1 MKMDWLYHATC
12 ERVVDGDSIILTI
25 DAGFD
30 VLLKSQSVRLYGIDT
45 AETRG
50 GTPELKALGLLAKDY
65 VTQMVPEGSEL
76 LIGTH
81 MDRKGKFGRILGEL
95 YLPEV
100 PDVEGFQD
108 RSLNTI
114 LLTRCWLCSITVSQG
129 RHHNQH
135 LINVQHRKAKA
146 ESSGGVRG

>member
-12 ERVVDGDSIILTI
+12 ERVIDSDSIILTI
-25 DAGFD
+25 DAGFS
-30 VLLKSQSVRLYGIDT
+30 VLLSKQSVRLYGIDT

-76 LIGTH
+76 LIRTH
-81 MDRKGKFGRILGEL
+81 MDGRGKFGRILAEL
-95 YLPEV
+95 YLPEA
-100 PDVEGFQD
+100 PDIEGFQE

-114 LLTRCWLCSITVSQG
+114 LLDELLAVSYHGQSKEDII
-129 RHHNQH
+129 NQH
-135 LINVQHRKAKA
+135 LINVEHHKGEGRI
-146 ESSGGVRG
+146 

>member
-1 MKMDWLYHATC
+1 MNIEWLYHATC
-12 ERVVDGDSIILTI
+12 ERVVDGDSIVLTI

-30 VLLKSQSVRLYGIDT
+30 ILLSKQSVRLYGIDT

-76 LIGTH
+76 LIRTH
-81 MDRKGKFGRILGEL
+81 MDGRGKFGRILAEL
-95 YLPEV
+95 YLPEA
-100 PDVEGFQD
+100 PDIEGFQE

-114 LLTRCWLCSITVSQG
+114 LLDELLAVPYHGQSKEDII
-129 RHHNQH
+129 NQH
-135 LINVQHRKAKA
+135 LVNVKHHKGEGRI
-146 ESSGGVRG
+146 

>member
-1 MKMDWLYHATC
+1 MNIEWLYHATC

-30 VLLKSQSVRLYGIDT
+30 ILLSKQSVRLYGIDT

-76 LIGTH
+76 LIRTH
-81 MDRKGKFGRILGEL
+81 MDGRGKFGRILAEL
-95 YLPEV
+95 YLPEA
-100 PDVEGFQD
+100 PDIEGFQE

-114 LLTRCWLCSITVSQG
+114 LLDELLAVSYHGQSKEDII
-129 RHHNQH
+129 NQH
-135 LINVQHRKAKA
+135 LINVEHHKGEGRI
-146 ESSGGVRG
+146 

>member
-30 VLLKSQSVRLYGIDT
+30 ILLSKQSVRLYGIDT

-76 LIGTH
+76 LIRTH
-81 MDRKGKFGRILGEL
+81 MDGRGKFGRILGEL

-100 PDVEGFQD
+100 PDIEGFQD

-114 LLTRCWLCSITVSQG
+114 LMDEMLAVPYHGQSKEDII
-129 RHHNQH
+129 NQH
-135 LINVQHRKAKA
+135 LIHVEHHKA
-146 ESSGGVRG
+146 EGRI

>member
-1 MKMDWLYHATC
+1 MDWLYHATC
-12 ERVVDGDSIILTI
+12 ERVVDGDSIVLTI

-30 VLLKSQSVRLYGIDT
+30 VLLSKQSVRLYGIDT
-45 AETRG
+45 AEARG

-76 LIGTH
+76 LIRTH

-100 PDVEGFQD
+100 LDVEGFQD

-114 LLTRCWLCSITVSQG
+114 LLEEMLAVPYYGQSKEDIM
-129 RHHNQH
+129 NQH
-135 LINVQHRKAKA
+135 LINLEHHRVA
-146 ESSGGVRG
+146 GRIP

>member
-76 LIGTH
+76 LIRTY
-81 MDRKGKFGRILGEL
+81 MDRKG
-95 YLPEV
+95 
-100 PDVEGFQD
+100 
-108 RSLNTI
+108 
-114 LLTRCWLCSITVSQG
+114 
-129 RHHNQH
+129 
-135 LINVQHRKAKA
+135 
-146 ESSGGVRG
+146 

>member
-76 LIGTH
+76 LIRTH

-95 YLPEV
+95 YMPEV

-114 LLTRCWLCSITVSQG
+114 LLDEMLA
-129 RHHNQH
+129 
-135 LINVQHRKAKA
+135 VQ
-146 ESSGGVRG
+146 

>member
-65 VTQMVPEGSEL
+65 VMQMVPEGSEL
-76 LIGTH
+76 LIRTH

-114 LLTRCWLCSITVSQG
+114 LLDEMLAVQYYGQSKEDII
-129 RHHNQH
+129 NQH
-135 LINVQHRKAKA
+135 LINVEHHKA
-146 ESSGGVRG
+146 EGRI

>member
-1 MKMDWLYHATC
+1 MNIEWLYHATC
-12 ERVVDGDSIILTI
+12 ERVVDGDSIVLTI

-30 VLLKSQSVRLYGIDT
+30 ILLSKQSVRLYGIDT

-76 LIGTH
+76 LIRTH
-81 MDRKGKFGRILGEL
+81 MDGRGKFGRILAEL
-95 YLPEV
+95 YLPEA
-100 PDVEGFQD
+100 PDIEGFQE

-114 LLTRCWLCSITVSQG
+114 LLDELLAVPYHGQSKEDII
-129 RHHNQH
+129 NQH
-135 LINVQHRKAKA
+135 LVNVEHHKGEGRI
-146 ESSGGVRG
+146 

>member
-50 GTPELKALGLLAKDY
+50 GTPELKAWPRQRLCDTDGA
-65 VTQMVPEGSEL
+65 
-76 LIGTH
+76 
-81 MDRKGKFGRILGEL
+81 R
-95 YLPEV
+95 
-100 PDVEGFQD
+100 GF
-108 RSLNTI
+108 
-114 LLTRCWLCSITVSQG
+114 CFY
-129 RHHNQH
+129 
-135 LINVQHRKAKA
+135 
-146 ESSGGVRG
+146 